1 MEPLVETTIRSSFAN
16 CSKGEAKRLAL
27 PGKLTEIAWA
37 DLDFLGWRDPKA
49 ANNGYLVFPRD
60 GATVGL
66 ALVATQGKLKQSM
79 CAFCLTTHG
88 TGDVALFT
96 ARRAGAA
103 GKLGNTVGTY
113 LCADLACSLYVRGL
127 RKPAVP
133 NPKESLS
140 TAERSERMLANLNR
154 FADEVLA
161 G

>member
-1 MEPLVETTIRSSFAN
+1 MEPLAENTIRASFAN

-27 PGKLTEIAWA
+27 PGKLTEIDWTE
-37 DLDFLGWRDPKA
+37 LDFLGWRDPKA
-49 ANNGYLVFPRD
+49 TGNGYVVFPR
-60 GATVGL
+60 GSEVVGL
-66 ALVATQGKLKQSM
+66 ALAATPGRIKQSM

-88 TGDVALFT
+88 TGDVALFA

-113 LCADLACSLYVRGL
+113 LCADLACSLYVRGR

-140 TAERSERMLANLNR
+140 TEERAERMLANLNR

-161 G
+161 E

>member
-1 MEPLVETTIRSSFAN
+1 MEPLAESTIRASFAN

-27 PGKLTEIAWA
+27 PGKLTEVAWG

-49 ANNGYLVFPRD
+49 VNNGYVVVPRAD
-60 GATVGL
+60 GPVGL
-66 ALVATQGKLKQSM
+66 ALVATSGRIKQSM

-88 TGDVALFT
+88 TGDVALFG
-96 ARRAGAA
+96 ARRVGAA

-140 TAERSERMLANLNR
+140 TEERAQRMLANLNR
-154 FADEVLA
+154 FADEVLTD
-161 G
+161 